1 MSTKNK
7 IIIAIAL
14 IAAVAFSV
22 YYYVFVYS
30 SQHRRQ
36 VQSETGIVITSDSL
50 VAKYQADEKLAN
62 SLYLNKAVVVT
73 GKLLSIDKNQEGK
86 TTLVIGRSDSF
97 SNVSVTMI
105 STALIT
111 QKVGESIKYVPRF
124 VLCITQSSEIS
135 YMALGNL
142 LLSTLPM
149 VERVKR

>member
-14 IAAVAFSV
+14 IAAIAFGI

-36 VQSETGIVITSDSL
+36 VQSETGIVITADSL

-73 GKLLSIDKNQEGK
+73 GNLLSIDKNQEGK

-105 STALIT
+105 STAPIT
-111 QKVGESIKYVPRF
+111 QKAGTPITIKG
-124 VLCITQSSEIS
+124 LCTGALSDVVITD
-135 YMALGNL
+135 GV
-142 LLSTLPM
+142 
-149 VERVKR
+149 VE

>member
-14 IAAVAFSV
+14 IAAIAFSV

-62 SLYLNKAVVVT
+62 SLYLNKAIVVT
-73 GKLLSIDKNQEGK
+73 GNLLSIDKNQEGK

-105 STALIT
+105 STAPIT
-111 QKVGESIKYVPRF
+111 QKIGESVTIKG
-124 VLCITQSSEIS
+124 LCTGALSDVVITD
-135 YMALGNL
+135 GV
-142 LLSTLPM
+142 
-149 VERVKR
+149 VE

>member
-14 IAAVAFSV
+14 IAAIAFGV

-73 GKLLSIDKNQEGK
+73 GVILSIDKNQEGK

-105 STALIT
+105 STAPIT
-111 QKVGESIKYVPRF
+111 QKVGESITIKG
-124 VLCITQSSEIS
+124 LCTGALSDVVITDGVV
-135 YMALGNL
+135 A
-142 LLSTLPM
+142 
-149 VERVKR
+149 

>member
-14 IAAVAFSV
+14 IAAIAFGV

-62 SLYLNKAVVVT
+62 SLYLNKAVIVT
-73 GKLLSIDKNQEGK
+73 GVLLSIDKNQEGK
-86 TTLVIGRSDSF
+86 TTVVLGRSDSF

-105 STALIT
+105 STAPIT
-111 QKVGESIKYVPRF
+111 QKVGESITIKG
-124 VLCITQSSEIS
+124 LCTGALSDVVITD
-135 YMALGNL
+135 GV
-142 LLSTLPM
+142 
-149 VERVKR
+149 VE

>member
-14 IAAVAFSV
+14 IAAIAFGV

-50 VAKYQADEKLAN
+50 VAKYQADENLAN

-73 GKLLSIDKNQEGK
+73 GNLLSIDKNQEGK

-105 STALIT
+105 STAPIT
-111 QKVGESIKYVPRF
+111 QKVGESITIKG
-124 VLCITQSSEIS
+124 LCTGALSDVVITD
-135 YMALGNL
+135 GV
-142 LLSTLPM
+142 
-149 VERVKR
+149 VE

>member
-14 IAAVAFSV
+14 IAAIAFGI

-36 VQSETGIVITSDSL
+36 VQSEIGIAITSDSL
-50 VAKYQADEKLAN
+50 VAKYQSDEKLAN

-73 GKLLSIDKNQEGK
+73 GNLLSIDKNQEGK
-86 TTLVIGRSDSF
+86 TTLVIGRTDSF

-105 STALIT
+105 STAAII
-111 QKVGESIKYVPRF
+111 QKVGESITIKG
-124 VLCITQSSEIS
+124 LCTGALSDVVITD
-135 YMALGNL
+135 GV
-142 LLSTLPM
+142 
-149 VERVKR
+149 VE

>member
-14 IAAVAFSV
+14 IAAIAFGV

-50 VAKYQADEKLAN
+50 VAKYQVDEKLAN

-73 GKLLSIDKNQEGK
+73 GVILSIDKNQEGK

-97 SNVSVTMI
+97 SNVSITMI
-105 STALIT
+105 STAPIT
-111 QKVGESIKYVPRF
+111 QKVGESITIKG
-124 VLCITQSSEIS
+124 LCTGALSDVVITD
-135 YMALGNL
+135 GV
-142 LLSTLPM
+142 
-149 VERVKR
+149 VE

>member
-1 MSTKNK
+1 MSIKNK

-14 IAAVAFSV
+14 IAAIAFGV

-36 VQSETGIVITSDSL
+36 IQSETGIVITSDSL
-50 VAKYQADEKLAN
+50 VAKYQADENLAN

-73 GKLLSIDKNQEGK
+73 GVILSIDKNQEGK

-105 STALIT
+105 STAPIT
-111 QKVGESIKYVPRF
+111 QKVGESITIKG
-124 VLCITQSSEIS
+124 LCIG
-135 YMALGNL
+135 ALSDVVITDGV
-142 LLSTLPM
+142 
-149 VERVKR
+149 VE

>member
-14 IAAVAFSV
+14 IAAIAFSI

-30 SQHRRQ
+30 SNNHRQ

-62 SLYLNKAVVVT
+62 SLYLNKAIVVT
-73 GKLLSIDKNQEGK
+73 GNLLSIDKNQEGK
-86 TTLVIGRSDSF
+86 TTLVIGRSDAF

-105 STALIT
+105 STTPIT
-111 QKVGESIKYVPRF
+111 QKVGQSITIKG
-124 VLCITQSSEIS
+124 LCTGALSDVVITD
-135 YMALGNL
+135 GV
-142 LLSTLPM
+142 
-149 VERVKR
+149 VE

>member
-14 IAAVAFSV
+14 IAVIAFSI

-73 GKLLSIDKNQEGK
+73 GILLSIDKNQEGK
-86 TTLVIGRSDSF
+86 TTLVLGRADSF

-105 STALIT
+105 STAAIT
-111 QKVGESIKYVPRF
+111 QKVGESITIKG
-124 VLCITQSSEIS
+124 LCTGALSDVVITD
-135 YMALGNL
+135 GV
-142 LLSTLPM
+142 
-149 VERVKR
+149 VE

>member
-14 IAAVAFSV
+14 IAAIAFGV

-36 VQSETGIVITSDSL
+36 VQSEIGIVITSDSL

-73 GKLLSIDKNQEGK
+73 GVILSIDKNQEGK

-105 STALIT
+105 STAPIT
-111 QKVGESIKYVPRF
+111 QKVGESITIKG
-124 VLCITQSSEIS
+124 LCTGALSDVVITD
-135 YMALGNL
+135 GV
-142 LLSTLPM
+142 
-149 VERVKR
+149 VE